1 MPAHDTGD
9 IKAGSRKDGVAAS
22 PAAFGLRSVSKIRD
36 LHLDRLAM
44 VYVRQSSPQQVLEN
58 RESRERQY
66 ALAQFAQRLGWPAE
80 RVVVVDEDQ
89 GQSGRS
95 AENRSGFQ
103 RLMTEV
109 SLNHVGIVLGLE
121 LSRLSRSNKDWHQLI
136 DVCGIFNT
144 LLCDQDGVYDP
155 LDTNDRL
162 LLGMK
167 GAMSEFELVTLRNRL
182 LRGSRN
188 KAERGELFLHVP
200 LGYLKT
206 PAGEVIQEPDEQ
218 ARGMI
223 RLVFEK
229 FDELG
234 SAYAVFRYLILNDLK
249 LGFRRQRGGRIGEL
263 EWRSPSPGR
272 IFSILKHPIYAGAYA
287 YGMHRAGTKD
297 PATGRVGGGSW
308 FVPPEEMAVLL
319 HDRVPAYIS
328 WERYLANQEK
338 LRQNRSLRESRGV
351 PKRGEALLPGLVV
364 CGKCG
369 RRMSTRYK
377 TDKRPSYYC
386 GEYWRQALD
395 EPCGHIA
402 AATLDELIAS
412 EVLRALEPA
421 SLELSLRAIENV
433 EQERKRLHDHWRQT
447 LERARHEA
455 ERAERQYHAVEPE
468 NRLVARTLEER
479 WEEELKKVR
488 QAEEDYDRFLGK
500 LPTTLSAA
508 DRQRIK
514 SLSDSVVALW
524 DAPETSAQDR
534 KQITRCLVERVIVV
548 ADKATELSDVTI
560 IWLGGFAT
568 QHRVARPVGT
578 YAQFSDWRQIV
589 ERVRQLHREGL
600 HLAQIAE
607 KLNDEEKLRSATPPR
622 SFHRA
627 GRGRIELVRDLGL
640 VGELFRDDLVGKDEW
655 WITDLA
661 RELGVGP
668 QKIHYWVKRSWIHSR
683 RTPSGKHLIVWADK
697 VEIRRLRQLAKRKN
711 SWIAARHPEL
721 VTPKRR
727 PSGSR

>member
-1 MPAHDTGD
+1 MPTRNAGD
-9 IKAGSRKDGVAAS
+9 IKAEGRPDGVTAS

-36 LHLDRLAM
+36 VHLDRLAM

-89 GQSGRS
+89 GQSGRT
-95 AENRSGFQ
+95 AVNRSGFQ

-109 SLNHVGIVLGLE
+109 SLNHVGVVLGLE

-206 PAGEVIQEPDEQ
+206 PAGEVVQEPDEQ

-263 EWRSPSPGR
+263 EWRPASPGR

-287 YGMHRAGTKD
+287 YGIHRQGTKD
-297 PATGRVGGGSW
+297 PATGRVGGGRW

-328 WERYLANQEK
+328 WDRYLANQEK
-338 LRQNRSLRESRGV
+338 LRQNRSLLESRGV

-369 RRMSTRYK
+369 RRMTARYK
-377 TDKRPSYYC
+377 TNKRPSYYC
-386 GEYWRQALD
+386 GEYWRLGLD

-402 AATLDELIAS
+402 AATLDDLVAR

-421 SLELSLRAIENV
+421 ALELSLRAIENV
-433 EQERKRLHDHWRQT
+433 EHDRKRLHDHWRQT
-447 LERARHEA
+447 LERAKHEVA
-455 ERAERQYHAVEPE
+455 RAERQYQAVEPE
-468 NRLVARTLEER
+468 NRLVARTLESR
-479 WEEELKKVR
+479 WEEALKSLR
-488 QAEEDYDRFLGK
+488 QVEEDYHRFQAK
-500 LPTTLSAA
+500 LPPTLGAA
-508 DRQRIK
+508 DLEKIR
-514 SLSDSVVALW
+514 SLSGSVATLW
-524 DAPETSAQDR
+524 HAPATSAEDR
-534 KQITRCLVERVIVV
+534 KQVVRCLVERVIVATDKSSEPQRRDDRLAGRVRDESPGCPACCDLCTIERHSQSDGACHAV
-548 ADKATELSDVTI
+548 APRRASPRTDRREAQRRGLRPAAPPRR
-560 IWLGGFAT
+560 L
-568 QHRVARPVGT
+568 HRVGGR
-578 YAQFSDWRQIV
+578 
-589 ERVRQLHREGL
+589 
-600 HLAQIAE
+600 
-607 KLNDEEKLRSATPPR
+607 
-622 SFHRA
+622 RA
-627 GRGRIELVRDLGL
+627 D
-640 VGELFRDDLVGKDEW
+640 
-655 WITDLA
+655 A
-661 RELGVGP
+661 
-668 QKIHYWVKRSWIHSR
+668 
-683 RTPSGKHLIVWADK
+683 
-697 VEIRRLRQLAKRKN
+697 
-711 SWIAARHPEL
+711 
-721 VTPKRR
+721 
-727 PSGSR
+727 

>member
-1 MPAHDTGD
+1 MNARNECVVQEDRLTG
-9 IKAGSRKDGVAAS
+9 ATPSAS
-22 PAAFGLRSVSKIRD
+22 TFGLRSTSKIREQ
-36 LHLDRLAM
+36 HLDRLAM

-66 ALAQFAQRLGWPAE
+66 ALAQFAQQLGWPAD
-80 RVVVVDEDQ
+80 RVVIVDEDQ
-89 GQSGRS
+89 GQSGKS
-95 AENRSGFQ
+95 ADKRSGFQ

-109 SLNHVGIVLGLE
+109 SLKHVGIVLGLE

-136 DVCGIFNT
+136 DVCGIFGT

-155 LDTNDRL
+155 LDSNDRL

-200 LGYLKT
+200 LGYLKVSSD
-206 PAGEVIQEPDEQ
+206 EVIQEPDEQ

-223 RLVFEK
+223 QLVFEK
-229 FDELG
+229 FDELS
-234 SAYAVFRYLILNDLK
+234 SAYAVFRYLVLNDLQ

-263 EWRSPSPGR
+263 EWKAPSPNR
-272 IFSILKHPIYAGAYA
+272 ILSILRHPIYAGAFA
-287 YGMHRAGTKD
+287 YGLHRAGTKN
-297 PATGRVGGGSW
+297 PATGRKEGGKL
-308 FVPPEEMAVLL
+308 FVPPEELPVLL
-319 HDRVPAYIS
+319 KDRLPAYIT
-328 WERYLANQEK
+328 WERFLTNQER
-338 LRQNRSLRESRGV
+338 LRQNRSLRDSRGA

-377 TDKRPSYYC
+377 TNKRPSYYC
-386 GEYWRQALD
+386 DDYWELALD
-395 EPCGHIA
+395 EPCGYIA
-402 AATLDELIAS
+402 AATLDDLVS
-412 EVLRALEPA
+412 REVLRALEPA
-421 SLELSLRAIENV
+421 ALDLSLRAIENV
-433 EQERKRLHDHWRQT
+433 EQERKRLHDQWRQT
-447 LERARHEA
+447 IERARHEA
-455 ERAERQYHAVEPE
+455 ERAERRFHAVEPE

-479 WEEELKKVR
+479 WEEALKKVR
-488 QAEEDYDRFLGK
+488 QSEEDYDRFLRK
-500 LPTTLSAA
+500 LPTTLSAV

-514 SLSDSVVALW
+514 SLSDSVAALW
-524 DAPETSAQDR
+524 KAPETSAQDR

-548 ADKATELSDVTI
+548 ADKATELSEVTI
-560 IWLGGFAT
+560 IWQGGFAT

-578 YAQFSDWRQIV
+578 YAQLSDWRQIV
-589 ERVRQLHREGL
+589 DRVRRLHHEGL

-607 KLNDEEKLRSATPPR
+607 KLNDEGFVPPR
-622 SFHRA
+622 R
-627 GRGRIELVRDLGL
+627 RGRFTVDAVGSMVRDLGL

-661 RELGVGP
+661 RKLGVVP
-668 QKIHYWVKRSWIHSR
+668 QKIHYWVKQSWIHSR

-697 VEIRRLRQLAKRKN
+697 DEIRRLRQLAKRKN

-721 VTPKRR
+721 VVPQRR
-727 PSGSR
+727 STGSR